1 MYVYIDLFLDSPPF
15 QSYDAFLLMS
25 LLLLWMLI
33 FIKETI
39 RFNMVYE
46 LSSLFAT
53 EERSAVRC
61 IFNRQFRGL
70 LFESCSDRVVGT
82 CQTCYRYYC
91 PSLLTVLQ
99 LYVIPRTLSTES
111 ASNDYSN
118 RKRHHCRNHV
128 TRKRRRIWKK
138 KYLHLLLKMISPAI
152 SIVLE
157 FSITLYIV

>member
-1 MYVYIDLFLDSPPF
+1 
-15 QSYDAFLLMS
+15 
-25 LLLLWMLI
+25 MLI

-70 LFESCSDRVVGT
+70 LFESCSNRVVGT

-99 LYVIPRTLSTES
+99 LYVLPRTLSTES
-111 ASNDYSN
+111 ASKITVIQSDINVNVATVTDLKGKLFKFSALNDHPIN
-118 RKRHHCRNHV
+118 
-128 TRKRRRIWKK
+128 
-138 KYLHLLLKMISPAI
+138 L
-152 SIVLE
+152 
-157 FSITLYIV
+157 F